1 MNLIWNISLI
11 CVLLQYLLKE
21 KEILNAVHGYAVSI
35 QQAVEFETQFPLG
48 FRRRLFCG
56 DAGRGTER
64 VAKLGLGK
72 HTLLYKWE
80 NKNLKPRC

>member
-1 MNLIWNISLI
+1 MYLIWNISFI

-48 FRRRLFCG
+48 FRLRLFCG
-56 DAGRGTER
+56 DAGRGKRDRKGCKAGTR
-64 VAKLGLGK
+64 KT
-72 HTLLYKWE
+72 HTFVQMGE
-80 NKNLKPRC
+80 QESQA